1 MTYYKLT
8 TGRIVSDVDFR
19 KSFEIV
25 TGLDAIS
32 NEEMYSRW
40 RNQTARLSI
49 EETVRPCKK
58 LIDYCL
64 DSGQLIL
71 AIDIYHN
78 IYRCTLTEARNAVY
92 DLYDLRER
100 RMNK

>member
-8 TGRIVSDVDFR
+8 TGRIVSDADFR

-40 RNQTARLSI
+40 RNQTARLSV
-49 EETVRPCKK
+49 EETVKPCKK

-64 DSGQLIL
+64 DSNQFIL
-71 AIDIYHN
+71 AINIYHN
-78 IYRCTLTEARNAVY
+78 IYGGTLTEARNAVY
-92 DLYDLRER
+92 DLRER